1 MNSFVLYLLCLALA
15 CAVTAGSLPVVRRLL
30 APRFMDAP
38 GGLKHHARPTP
49 VLGGISVMLG
59 IAAALVCIRLIT
71 SFPTGTLHALRGIL
85 WGAGIVFIT
94 GVADDMH
101 KPEGVKSWVK
111 LVAQG
116 AAAVILMAYGVHI
129 QVFDCP
135 WLDYPLSFFWVIGIT
150 NAFNLLDISDGLC
163 TSQAAVSALGLAWI
177 ALPGEAVYVNF
188 AALALLGACIGFW
201 PYNHAKRLKTFLG
214 DSGSMLLGFL
224 LAALCMGTG
233 YSQHTNLGFLA
244 PFFILAVPLFDTLF
258 VMLARALKGKN
269 PLAGSPDHIVQRLKR
284 AFHFSTRTVLTLYIL
299 WALFNNLLAFALTR
313 WNAYC
318 ALALMIFSAVY
329 MAAACLF
336 LLHTGNPAHEN

>member
-1 MNSFVLYLLCLALA
+1 MCS
-15 CAVTAGSLPVVRRLL
+15 
-30 APRFMDAP
+30 
-38 GGLKHHARPTP
+38 
-49 VLGGISVMLG
+49 
-59 IAAALVCIRLIT
+59 
-71 SFPTGTLHALRGIL
+71 
-85 WGAGIVFIT
+85 
-94 GVADDMH
+94 
-101 KPEGVKSWVK
+101 
-111 LVAQG
+111 
-116 AAAVILMAYGVHI
+116 
-129 QVFDCP
+129 
-135 WLDYPLSFFWVIGIT
+135 
-150 NAFNLLDISDGLC
+150 SDL
-163 TSQAAVSALGLAWI
+163 
-177 ALPGEAVYVNF
+177 
-188 AALALLGACIGFW
+188 
-201 PYNHAKRLKTFLG
+201 LKTFLG
-214 DSGSMLLGFL
+214 DSCSMLLGFL

-336 LLHTGNPAHEN
+336 LLHTGNPRSEERR